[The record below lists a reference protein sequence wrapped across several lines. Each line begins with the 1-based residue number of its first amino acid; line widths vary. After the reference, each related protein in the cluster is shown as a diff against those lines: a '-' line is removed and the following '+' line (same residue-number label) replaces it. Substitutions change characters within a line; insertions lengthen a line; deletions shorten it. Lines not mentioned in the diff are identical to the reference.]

1 MVSLFKLWN
10 RFYSFAYNFLFKF
23 NRDMYW
29 RELHSY
35 GDLWDG
41 VLTPTPTSLIVQEG
55 RKISLEVL
63 EKSLTGNTVLEIGA
77 GKKFY
82 TKYMEEWGYNV
93 IATDIAYDDENR
105 YDITGKPLN
114 KKFDCSVAMG
124 VLHHIIEDVKFNNAL
139 KN

>member
-1 MVSLFKLWN
+1 
-10 RFYSFAYNFLFKF
+10 
-23 NRDMYW
+23 MYW